1 MFTPALKHS
10 LDEAVKYAFEH
21 RHEFV
26 CIEHVLF
33 TMMSDPEA
41 AQIIEGCGG
50 QVAALKSELES
61 FLGKHCPTVQLE
73 GTPDFSTS
81 EWKPE
86 LTIAFHRVIQRAVI
100 QVQSADK
107 EEVGSSNVLIAI
119 FREKDSHAAYYLAKQ
134 GITRFDVINFVS
146 HGIPKEPSL
155 AAPPVEESADDADT
169 EAPAKPDTGDAKKPK
184 GSPLK
189 SFTTNLNERA
199 EKGLIDPLVG
209 RDDVIERVV
218 QILARR
224 TKNNP
229 LLVGDPGVGKTAI
242 ADGLALRIVKGDVPQ
257 KLRKSVLYSL
267 DMGALLAGTKFRG
280 DFEER
285 LKAVVRAIESEPGS
299 ILFIDEMHTLV
310 GAGATS
316 GGSLDASNLL
326 KPSLTNR
333 SLSVIGST
341 THKEFHAYL
350 EKDRALI
357 RRFQRVD
364 INEPS
369 VEEAVSILAG
379 LKSRYEEFHEVT
391 YPDASLRAAAEL
403 SAKYIHGRP
412 LPDKAIDVI
421 DEAGARARIQAVD
434 GSHRTILVKDIE
446 AVVSSIAKVPAK
458 SVSANDKER
467 LATLADDLKSVIFG
481 QNKAVDSL
489 VSAIKLS
496 RSGLGN
502 PQKPMGC
509 FLFTGPTGVGKTEV
523 CKQLAKIL
531 GTDLIRFDMSEYME
545 KHAVA
550 RLVGSPPGYVGYD
563 EGGLLTEALGRTPYA
578 VLLLDEM
585 EKAHPDIANIL
596 LQVMDNGK
604 LTDSSGK
611 TVDFRNL
618 ILIMT
623 SNAGGRESA
632 KQGIGIHPNSGAD
645 RALAAVKNAFAPEFI
660 NRLDAVIPFVHLEE
674 PVVLQVIEKFLGELR
689 TQLKERKVEL
699 VFTEAVKKWLFQK
712 GYDRVYGARPLGRA
726 IDEHV
731 KKPLVDQLLFG
742 SVSKGGT
749 VSVDEKDGELV
760 FEFEAKTKKSEPV
773 PA

>member
-1 MFTPALKHS
+1 MFTPALKSS
-10 LDEAVKYAFEH
+10 LDEAVKFAFEH

-26 CIEHVLF
+26 CIEHVLLS
-33 TMMSDPEA
+33 MLKDPEA
-41 AQIIEGCGG
+41 VEIIEGCGG
-50 QVAALKSELES
+50 DTEDLKLKLEA
-61 FLGKHCPTVQLE
+61 FLEKSCPTVQLE
-73 GTPDFSTS
+73 GTAEFGTS

-107 EEVGSSNVLIAI
+107 EEVTSGNVLISI
-119 FREKDSHAAYYLAKQ
+119 LREKDSHAAFYLEEQ
-134 GITRFDVINFVS
+134 GISRFDLINFVS
-146 HGIPKEPSL
+146 HGMPKETGISL
-155 AAPPVEESADDADT
+155 PIEEDSEAEENETAQDAKSA
-169 EAPAKPDTGDAKKPK
+169 GKKPK
-184 GSPLK
+184 ESPLK
-189 SFTTNLNERA
+189 AYTTNLNERA
-199 EKGLIDPLVG
+199 AQGLIDPLVG
-209 RDDVIERVV
+209 RHDVIERVV

-242 ADGLALRIVKGDVPQ
+242 ADGLALRIVKGEVPS
-257 KLRKSVLYSL
+257 KLKKCVLYSL

-285 LKAVVRAIESEPGS
+285 LKAVVKAIESEPGS

-316 GGSLDASNLL
+316 GGSMDASNLL

-357 RRFQRVD
+357 RRFQKVD

-369 VEEAVSILAG
+369 VEETVGILEG
-379 LKSRYEEFHEVT
+379 LKSRYEEFHQVH
-391 YPDASLRAAAEL
+391 YPSTALRAAVEL
-403 SAKYIHGRP
+403 SVKYIHGRP

-421 DEAGARARIQAVD
+421 DETGARIRIKAGDDEKKTV
-434 GSHRTILVKDIE
+434 HVRDIE
-446 AVVSSIAKVPAK
+446 SVVSSIAKIPAK
-458 SVSANDKER
+458 SVSADDKER
-467 LATLADDLKSVIFG
+467 LATLESDLKHVIFG
-481 QNKAVDSL
+481 QDKAIEAL

-502 PQKPMGC
+502 PQKPTGS

-523 CKQLAKIL
+523 CKQLARIL
-531 GTDLIRFDMSEYME
+531 GTELIRFDMSEYME

-563 EGGLLTEALGRTPYA
+563 EGGLLTEAVGRTPYA

-632 KQGIGIHPNSGAD
+632 KQGIGIRPTSGSD
-645 RALAAVKNAFAPEFI
+645 KALQAVKNAFSPEFI
-660 NRLDAVIPFVHLEE
+660 NRLDAVIPFAHLEE
-674 PVVLQVIEKFLGELR
+674 PVVLQVIEKFLKELSDQLR
-689 TQLKERKVEL
+689 TKKVEL
-699 VFTEAVKKWLFQK
+699 QVSEAVKKWLFEK
-712 GYDRVYGARPLGRA
+712 GYDSVYGARPLSRA

-749 VSVDEKDGELV
+749 VKVDVSEGALA
-760 FEFEAKTKKSEPV
+760 FSFEAKPSSAGK
-773 PA
+773 AGA

>member
-1 MFTPALKHS
+1 MFTPALKAS

-26 CIEHVLF
+26 CVEHVLLC
-33 TMMSDPEA
+33 MMNDPEA
-41 AQIIEGCGG
+41 REILEACG
-50 QVAALKSELES
+50 AEISLLKKNLEKYLSEN
-61 FLGKHCPTVQLE
+61 CPVIQLD
-73 GTPDFSTS
+73 GNPDFGASD
-81 EWKPE
+81 WKPE
-86 LTIAFHRVIQRAVI
+86 LTIAFHRVIQRAVV

-107 EEVGSSNVLIAI
+107 EEVGPANVLIAI
-119 FREKDSHAAYYLAKQ
+119 FKEKDSHAAHFLGQQ
-134 GITRFDVINFVS
+134 GVTRFDVINYIS
-146 HGIPKEPSL
+146 HGMEKPAPL
-155 AAPPVEESADDADT
+155 ALPAEEST
-169 EAPAKPDTGDAKKPK
+169 EPQEEKPK
-184 GSPLK
+184 AKVSALK

-199 EKGLIDPLVG
+199 AQGLIDPLVG
-209 RDDVIERVV
+209 RHDVIERVV

-242 ADGLALRIVKGDVPQ
+242 ADGLALRIVKGEVPE
-257 KLRKSVLYSL
+257 KLKKSVLYSL

-285 LKAVVRAIESEPGS
+285 LKAVVKAIEAEPDA

-316 GGSLDASNLL
+316 GGSMDASNLL

-364 INEPS
+364 ISEPT
-369 VEEAVSILAG
+369 VEETVGILEG
-379 LKSRYEEFHEVT
+379 LKSRYEEFHQVGYT
-391 YPDASLRAAAEL
+391 DAAVRAAAEL

-421 DEAGARARIQAVD
+421 DEAGARIRIKAADAEIKKVD
-434 GSHRTILVKDIE
+434 VKEIE
-446 AVVSSIAKVPAK
+446 AAVSSIAKIPPN
-458 SVSANDKER
+458 SVSSDDKQR
-467 LATLADDLKSVIFG
+467 LATLDKDLKAVIFG
-481 QNKAVDSL
+481 QDKAIDAL

-502 PQKPMGC
+502 PNKPTGS

-523 CKQLAKIL
+523 SKQLARIL
-531 GTDLIRFDMSEYME
+531 GVELIRFDMSEYME

-563 EGGLLTEALGRTPYA
+563 EGGLLTEAVGRTPYA

-618 ILIMT
+618 ILILT

-632 KQGIGIHPNSGAD
+632 KPGIGIRPQTGASK
-645 RALAAVKNAFAPEFI
+645 ALAAVKNAFSPEFI
-660 NRLDAVIPFVHLEE
+660 NRLDAVIPFEQLEE
-674 PVVLQVIEKFLGELR
+674 AVVLKVIEKFMDELQIQLAPR
-689 TQLKERKVEL
+689 KVQLKVTL
-699 VFTEAVKKWLFQK
+699 GVKKWLFKK
-712 GYDRVYGARPLGRA
+712 GYDSVYGARPLGRA
-726 IDEHV
+726 IDEHI

-742 SVSKGGT
+742 AVAQGGT
-749 VSVDEKDGELV
+749 VSVKEKDDELV
-760 FEFEAKTKKSEPV
+760 FEFKAAT
-773 PA
+773 A

>member
-1 MFTPALKHS
+1 MFTPALKIS

-26 CIEHVLF
+26 CIEHVLL

-41 AQIIEGCGG
+41 IEVVEGCGG
-50 QVAALKSELES
+50 DVDALSSTLEDY
-61 FLGKHCPTVQLE
+61 LAKHCPMVELDGNPE
-73 GTPDFSTS
+73 FAKS

-107 EEVGSSNVLIAI
+107 DEVGSSNVLIAI
-119 FREKDSHAAYYLAKQ
+119 FREKESHAAHFLEKQ
-134 GITRFDVINFVS
+134 GITRFDIINFIS
-146 HGIPKEPSL
+146 HGVPKEPTL
-155 AAPPVEESADDADT
+155 ANPADEEPDAI
-169 EAPAKPDTGDAKKPK
+169 EPGSKEGKGEKKQK
-184 GSPLK
+184 TSPLK
-189 SFTTNLNERA
+189 SFTSNLNERA

-242 ADGLALRIVKGDVPQ
+242 ADGLALRIVKGEVPD
-257 KLRKSVLYSL
+257 KLRKNVIYSL

-285 LKAVVRAIESEPGS
+285 LKAVVKAIETEPGA

-316 GGSLDASNLL
+316 GGSMDASNLL

-364 INEPS
+364 INEPT
-369 VEEAVSILAG
+369 VEEAVSILEG
-379 LKSRYEEFHEVT
+379 LKSRYEEFHNVT
-391 YPDASLRAAAEL
+391 YPSASLRAAAEL

-421 DEAGARARIQAVD
+421 DEAGARAQIKAAV
-434 GSHRTILVKDIE
+434 GEKKTISAADIE

-458 SVSANDKER
+458 SVSSDDKGR
-467 LATLADDLKSVIFG
+467 LATLDADLKSVIFG
-481 QNKAVDSL
+481 QDKAVESL

-502 PQKPMGC
+502 PNKPMGC

-523 CKQLAKIL
+523 SKQLAKLL

-563 EGGLLTEALGRTPYA
+563 EGGLLTEAVGRTPYA
-578 VLLLDEM
+578 VLLFDEM

-604 LTDSSGK
+604 LTDTSGK

-623 SNAGGRESA
+623 SNAGGRDSA
-632 KQGIGIHPNSGAD
+632 KTGIGINPTSGGD
-645 RALAAVKNAFAPEFI
+645 RALAAVKHAFAPEFL
-660 NRLDAVIPFVHLEE
+660 NRLDAVIPFVHLDV
-674 PVVLQVIEKFLGELR
+674 PVVLLVVEKFIGELAA
-689 TQLKERKVEL
+689 QLKERKVEL
-699 VFTEAVKKWLFQK
+699 VVSAAVKDWLVDK
-712 GYDRVYGARPLGRA
+712 GYDKVYGARPMGRA

-742 SVSKGGT
+742 SLTKGGT
-749 VSVDEKDGELV
+749 VTVDEKDGKLT
-760 FEFEAKTKKSEPV
+760 FAYKAAQIAI
-773 PA
+773 PATV